1 MRRLVSDRP
10 GQRLM
15 IRYMKSWRMDG
26 AVVVAINGSYVA
38 MATASWRACVPL
50 QPCCCCQRV
59 PTRANACWHA
69 LPVLMVYQTAR
80 LPRKRVLICLRKG
93 QLLLSA
99 TPYYPFPR
107 EISLL
112 GIIWVLLWADMNAAT
127 LPGSRGRTA
136 LCAVCSCAIICRG
149 RVTTHRASPNPNMNF
164 HSATAIPV
172 AWTFPTQHANTRLRA
187 AHLQSCACSGC
198 GVTACLGDL

>member
-1 MRRLVSDRP
+1 MA
-10 GQRLM
+10 
-15 IRYMKSWRMDG
+15 G

-38 MATASWRACVPL
+38 MATASWPACVPL

-107 EISLL
+107 GISLL

-164 HSATAIPV
+164 PRATAIPIML
-172 AWTFPTQHANTRLRA
+172 ARTFPIATACERKMTGRA
-187 AHLQSCACSGC
+187 PSVVCLLWLWCECRQ
-198 GVTACLGDL
+198 VTALVVV